1 MISYRIDMYK
11 NPNGSQAFPARTCRD
26 LHMSYPELKS
36 GLCTKWSLFISFFF
50 FNTHH
55 LCFWLL
61 LIERFGFSTCESYNK
76 VREISFQASH
86 HVPHNHEI
94 GPKCVGNR
102 PVIQSMRWLF
112 LESLVFQL
120 INLSFIYL
128 LMQTILSTVA
138 SLHCQLGR

>member
-76 VREISFQASH
+76 VREISFKASH
-86 HVPHNHEI
+86 HLPHNHEI
-94 GPKCVGNR
+94 GLKCVGNR
-102 PVIQSMRWLF
+102 PVIQSIKWLF
-112 LESLVFQL
+112 LESPVFQL
-120 INLSFIYL
+120 TNLSFIYL
-128 LMQTILSTVA
+128 LTQTILYCGH
-138 SLHCQLGR
+138 LHCQLSQ